1 MPLPALL
8 ARLRGRP
15 LAAWMA
21 DGRDNMVL
29 VRLVAALAVLFGHS
43 YALAG
48 LGMAEADPIRRL
60 LGQTY
65 SHFIGV
71 MMFFTLSGLLIT
83 LAWQRRPSLPYFLRS
98 RALRILPALFVCVA
112 ISALVLGTAMTSL
125 PVTAY
130 LGSAQPWRYV
140 AGNASLLDLQW
151 TLPGVFAANPT
162 TDYVNGSLWTLPVE
176 SGLYL
181 AVAALGVVGV
191 LRRRAWIASA
201 AIVLAAGLWL
211 RVPLLSGEQVSI
223 ETALIVFFAFG
234 AWCCVNRAWL
244 PLSTPI
250 LLALIAAAWLAFGT
264 PLYQPLLA
272 LGIAYGT
279 LWLAYVPRLP
289 QGRWGDLSYGTYL
302 WGFPVQQTLIAVAG
316 LRDPLAIFAACVLPT
331 LMLAWLSWR
340 LVEQPALRYKHP
352 PRPAPTAAS

>member
-1 MPLPALL
+1 MKRLDLR

-21 DGRDNMVL
+21 DGRDNMTL
-29 VRLVAALAVLFGHS
+29 VRLLAALAVLFGHS
-43 YALAG
+43 YALSG
-48 LGMAEADPIRRL
+48 LGMAEEDPVRQL

-83 LAWQRRPSLPYFLRS
+83 LAWQRRPSLAYFLRS
-98 RALRILPALFVCVA
+98 RALRILPALIVCVA
-112 ISALVLGTAMTSL
+112 LSALVLGAAMTVL
-125 PVTAY
+125 PLAEY
-130 LGSAQPWRYV
+130 FGSAPTWRYI
-140 AGNASLLDLQW
+140 AGNASLVHLQW
-151 TLPGVFAANPT
+151 TLPGVFQGNPT
-162 TDYVNGSLWTLPVE
+162 SDFVNGSLWTLPVE
-176 SGLYL
+176 SALYL
-181 AVAALGVVGV
+181 VVAALGVIG
-191 LRRRAWIASA
+191 LLTRRAWIASA
-201 AIVLAAGLWL
+201 AIVLVTALWL
-211 RVPLLSGEQVSI
+211 RQPLLSGEQVSI

-250 LLALIAAAWLAFGT
+250 LALLVAAAWLAFGT

-272 LGIAYGT
+272 LGIAYAT

-302 WGFPVQQTLIAVAG
+302 WGFPVQQTLIATAG
-316 LRDPLAIFAACVLPT
+316 IRDPLLIFAICLVPT
-331 LMLAWLSWR
+331 LILAALSWR
-340 LVEQPALRYKHP
+340 LIEQPALRYKHSS
-352 PRPAPTAAS
+352 RPASGTSN

>member
-1 MPLPALL
+1 MSALL
-8 ARLRGRP
+8 ARLRGRS

-21 DGRDNMVL
+21 DGRDNMVV

-48 LGMAEADPIRRL
+48 LGMAEADPVRRL

-83 LAWQRRPSLPYFLRS
+83 LAWQRRPNLPYFLRS
-98 RALRILPALFVCVA
+98 RALRILPALFVCAVA
-112 ISALVLGTAMTSL
+112 SALLLGAAMTTL
-125 PVTAY
+125 PAAAY
-130 LGSAQPWRYV
+130 FGSTQPWRYV

-151 TLPGVFAANPT
+151 TLPGVFASNPT

-181 AVAALGVVGV
+181 AVAALGLAG
-191 LRRRAWIASA
+191 LLTRRAWIASV
-201 AIVLAAGLWL
+201 AIVLAAALWL

-250 LLALIAAAWLAFGT
+250 LLILAAAAWLAFGT

-316 LRDPLAIFAACVLPT
+316 LRDPLSIFAACLAPT
-331 LMLAWLSWR
+331 LILAWLSWR
-340 LVEQPALRYKHP
+340 LVEQPALRYKYP
-352 PRPAPTAAS
+352 PRSAPVAAS